1 MAAARMPLQQDSK
14 APLALDETAVSDRQ
28 PMRDSR
34 HDEAGEESDEP
45 GTQLAGPHD
54 GEDTATCGG
63 VLAAQE
69 REKNPAVDGDPVQQ
83 DATAGGDHLLPV
95 QHTADDDRQQSETTA
110 ALDPMEKRVLRKR
123 SASTEFESVG
133 LVRGFVAPRK
143 KRLAFAVASAS
154 MQSPGSSGESVAS
167 EDEYDAASYED
178 HDDDEDDGIPLDLA
192 QKEASLELAEL
203 SDSGV
208 NPVPNQPIMVPD
220 GSETGTTPASVSRT
234 GSGAVV
240 VMMVP
245 DGPES
250 CTPPTSVIPN
260 ESECRNGLDS
270 EVNPLHDPPTTVPDG
285 SGPGTTPA
293 SVSCNGSGTD
303 VVKMVPD
310 PVDLDVRVDI
320 SGCGDSCDGE
330 DAAVAALEASRGCVV
345 EAEGAF
351 VEGFDRRFND
361 WNAFFAAL
369 TTHSEATF
377 QMMSKRTSYSAVLRN
392 KKMQERGI
400 VETDPRLLPAT
411 FPYYSL
417 TMMCTHGIKHPRKG
431 KRKRQRKIIRF
442 LDCEAKVKVLSKRD
456 VKGVWKV
463 CGVVGRRC
471 SRGPNDKEEII
482 GALQL
487 MMKAKSAQAYK
498 MYRQDML
505 RSLGHNMKDP
515 FYEYFDANW
524 ETCKEEWVDYLRD
537 NVPHLNNHTNNR
549 IESGWGKIK
558 QVVDR
563 EDPIDELI
571 STLVMLQ
578 EWSEERYM
586 KEFKC
591 LGTRQPPDVADAADP
606 ELVTLA
612 VQLSHH
618 AYRLVR
624 GQYQYAC
631 SADAAYEIS
640 INGATAMLLTK
651 RGSSDHSVHEV
662 NTKTFQCNCTFM
674 RTLLLPCRHVIYFRK
689 HQSCESDIPP
699 PKFYT
704 ARWSLLSPTN
714 DISTGHLD
722 VERSLRTVKRNTKTE
737 GVPSRD
743 LKYSNARAVCQQIQS
758 IMAEQSTDD
767 FKSTFAL
774 LQTVEKLCRTGEVR
788 KLADAMA
795 VIESQAPE
803 SEPKKPRHHMQRVQ
817 A

>member
-1 MAAARMPLQQDSK
+1 MP
-14 APLALDETAVSDRQ
+14 
-28 PMRDSR
+28 
-34 HDEAGEESDEP
+34 
-45 GTQLAGPHD
+45 
-54 GEDTATCGG
+54 
-63 VLAAQE
+63 
-69 REKNPAVDGDPVQQ
+69 
-83 DATAGGDHLLPV
+83 
-95 QHTADDDRQQSETTA
+95 
-110 ALDPMEKRVLRKR
+110 
-123 SASTEFESVG
+123 
-133 LVRGFVAPRK
+133 
-143 KRLAFAVASAS
+143 
-154 MQSPGSSGESVAS
+154 SPGSSSESVAS

-250 CTPPTSVIPN
+250 GTPPTSVIPN

-351 VEGFDRRFND
+351 MEGFDRSFDD

-392 KKMQERGI
+392 KKLQERGI

-463 CGVVGRRC
+463 YVSWSG
-471 SRGPNDKEEII
+471 SHNH
-482 GALQL
+482 
-487 MMKAKSAQAYK
+487 
-498 MYRQDML
+498 L
-505 RSLGHNMKDP
+505 RSAELYRYYSENRRITDPGVLLVVQKMDKAGSSAKGILQHLHEETGKSMELRDVHNLIASIKRECRGGKTDEERSVELLREFCQTNGNSAVISMNNSSGLVHAVCFQTARQKRLFKAFPEVIMVDTTHGTNKNYYKLFSILVDDVFGKGQYVQHSLVERETKENLSFCLQEFKEANPAWEKLRVIVTDKDFSEKDVLAEAFP
-515 FYEYFDANW
+515 NARQLLCQFH
-524 ETCKEEWVDYLRD
+524 VIDYLR
-537 NVPHLNNHTNNR
+537 
-549 IESGWGKIK
+549 K
-558 QVVDR
+558 QVA
-563 EDPIDELI
+563 L
-571 STLVMLQ
+571 
-578 EWSEERYM
+578 
-586 KEFKC
+586 
-591 LGTRQPPDVADAADP
+591 P
-606 ELVTLA
+606 EL
-612 VQLSHH
+612 
-618 AYRLVR
+618 
-624 GQYQYAC
+624 
-631 SADAAYEIS
+631 
-640 INGATAMLLTK
+640 
-651 RGSSDHSVHEV
+651 
-662 NTKTFQCNCTFM
+662 TF
-674 RTLLLPCRHVIYFRK
+674 
-689 HQSCESDIPP
+689 D
-699 PKFYT
+699 
-704 ARWSLLSPTN
+704 
-714 DISTGHLD
+714 
-722 VERSLRTVKRNTKTE
+722 
-737 GVPSRD
+737 
-743 LKYSNARAVCQQIQS
+743 
-758 IMAEQSTDD
+758 
-767 FKSTFAL
+767 
-774 LQTVEKLCRTGEVR
+774 
-788 KLADAMA
+788 
-795 VIESQAPE
+795 
-803 SEPKKPRHHMQRVQ
+803 PRV
-817 A
+817 

>member
-14 APLALDETAVSDRQ
+14 APLALDETAVSDR
-28 PMRDSR
+28 PLMRDSR
-34 HDEAGEESDEP
+34 HDEAAEESDEP
-45 GTQLAGPHD
+45 GTQLAGPHN

-69 REKNPAVDGDPVQQ
+69 REENPAVDGDPVQQ

-123 SASTEFESVG
+123 SASTEVESVG

-154 MQSPGSSGESVAS
+154 MPSPGSSSESVAS
-167 EDEYDAASYED
+167 EDEYDAASCED

-208 NPVPNQPIMVPD
+208 NPVPDQPTMVPD
-220 GSETGTTPASVSRT
+220 GSETGTTPASVTRT

-250 CTPPTSVIPN
+250 GTPPTSVIPN
-260 ESECRNGLDS
+260 ESECRNGSDS

-285 SGPGTTPA
+285 SEPGTTPA

-320 SGCGDSCDGE
+320 SGCGDSCGGE

-351 VEGFDRRFND
+351 MEGFDRRFDD

-377 QMMSKRTSYSAVLRN
+377 QMMSKRTSYSAALRN
-392 KKMQERGI
+392 KKLQERGI

-411 FPYYSL
+411 FHYYSL

-431 KRKRQRKIIRF
+431 KGKRQRKIIRF
-442 LDCEAKVKVLSKRD
+442 LDCEAKVK
-456 VKGVWKV
+456 
-463 CGVVGRRC
+463 VGRRC

-524 ETCKEEWVDYLRD
+524 EHARK
-537 NVPHLNNHTNNR
+537 
-549 IESGWGKIK
+549 SG
-558 QVVDR
+558 
-563 EDPIDELI
+563 
-571 STLVMLQ
+571 
-578 EWSEERYM
+578 
-586 KEFKC
+586 
-591 LGTRQPPDVADAADP
+591 
-606 ELVTLA
+606 
-612 VQLSHH
+612 
-618 AYRLVR
+618 
-624 GQYQYAC
+624 
-631 SADAAYEIS
+631 S
-640 INGATAMLLTK
+640 IIFAT
-651 RGSSDHSVHEV
+651 
-662 NTKTFQCNCTFM
+662 TF
-674 RTLLLPCRHVIYFRK
+674 
-689 HQSCESDIPP
+689 
-699 PKFYT
+699 
-704 ARWSLLSPTN
+704 PT
-714 DISTGHLD
+714 
-722 VERSLRTVKRNTKTE
+722 
-737 GVPSRD
+737 
-743 LKYSNARAVCQQIQS
+743 
-758 IMAEQSTDD
+758 
-767 FKSTFAL
+767 
-774 LQTVEKLCRTGEVR
+774 
-788 KLADAMA
+788 
-795 VIESQAPE
+795 
-803 SEPKKPRHHMQRVQ
+803 
-817 A
+817 